1 MPRKSTSETE
11 SLEELQLSRLFEL
24 ASTIAPLHYNV
35 RTIAGVSS
43 CLRLACAQI
52 SRGTPA
58 DIFASNLHIKLCQ
71 TSEIKLAM
79 MESALINYFEKHGRM
94 RPEYL
99 VELHNS
105 DVSEYFQLLALYA
118 HDVGL
123 TYRYDPAT
131 LYGEIWY
138 NSAKGP
144 DFWR

>member
-24 ASTIAPLHYNV
+24 ASTIASLHCNS

-52 SRGTPA
+52 SRGNPA

-79 MESALINYFEKHGRM
+79 MESAIVSYFSKHGGM
-94 RPEYL
+94 HSQDL
-99 VELHNS
+99 VALHNS

-118 HDVGL
+118 NDVGL

-131 LYGEIWY
+131 LYGELWY
-138 NSAKGP
+138 NSSKGP

>member
-1 MPRKSTSETE
+1 MPRKSISEAE
-11 SLEELQLSRLFEL
+11 SQEELQLSRLFEL
-24 ASTIAPLHYNV
+24 ASTIASLHYNV

-71 TSEIKLAM
+71 TNEIKLAM
-79 MESALINYFEKHGRM
+79 MESALVNYFTNRGGKSAFEVVR
-94 RPEYL
+94 
-99 VELHNS
+99 LHNS
-105 DVSEYFQLLALYA
+105 DVAEYFQLLALYA

-144 DFWR
+144 DFWK